1 MTEFPSGVLG
11 NVVASRTYFRR
22 LASGLLEGWKDVCD
36 RTIPAIAILGKF
48 TDEEKALVYDM
59 QIQLKTLTSGRW
71 LWVGGTE
78 WVLNPRNYFGS
89 YNCSGQGLCDWEAFA
104 TVMNLA
110 MMGCGTGVNLE
121 EKYISQLPVIRNRLK
136 VSIVGEIGGVRKGDR
151 KENTAIEFDYC
162 DINPRAV
169 ITIGDSRKGWADAYK
184 ALLEIGSN
192 DVLLKPANFDV
203 EVVVSNVRP
212 AGEPLKSFG
221 GTANPA
227 KLPEMFVRVAK
238 ILNKAVGRKLNSLEC
253 CLIVDEA
260 AIVVVAGN
268 IRRSSGIRQ
277 FAEDDEL
284 GATAKDNLWIQDG
297 AGNWSIDPDR
307 DALRM
312 ANHSRVYHHKPAL
325 EEVLASVTKQ
335 HGSGEGAI
343 QYAPEAIARGNAD
356 LLDTGE
362 KRREFIRLYEEDY
375 LNGVKVFTEARAAQY
390 LGSLSLEKYGY
401 DLFDVEAYAQE
412 LEHRLSRY
420 QLNPLILAA

>member
-221 GTANPA
+221 
-227 KLPEMFVRVAK
+227 
-238 ILNKAVGRKLNSLEC
+238 
-253 CLIVDEA
+253 
-260 AIVVVAGN
+260 
-268 IRRSSGIRQ
+268 
-277 FAEDDEL
+277 
-284 GATAKDNLWIQDG
+284 DNLWIQDG